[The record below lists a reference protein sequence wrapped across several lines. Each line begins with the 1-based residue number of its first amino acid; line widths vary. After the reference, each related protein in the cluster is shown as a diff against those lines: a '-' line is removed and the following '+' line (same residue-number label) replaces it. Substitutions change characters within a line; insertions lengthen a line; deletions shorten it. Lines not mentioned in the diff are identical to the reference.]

1 MNTTAET
8 SPATPRYELLQTFA
22 YAEGGSNFH
31 RSTFTGSAAEARKER
46 IDRLKKQGRRH
57 LLEGNAVTYEEPNGD
72 QVRLEW
78 VQL

>member
-1 MNTTAET
+1 MDTITETTTA
-8 SPATPRYELLQTFA
+8 PRYELMQTFA

-31 RSTFTGSAAEARKER
+31 RSEFTGSAADARKER
-46 IDRLKKQGRRH
+46 IDRLKKQGRPH
-57 LLEGNAVTYEEPNGD
+57 LLEGNAVIYDERNGD